1 MTAHGDDDRRP
12 QKRIKTHGKGK
23 GKRAEEKPSFT
34 VPTKPAARV
43 IEVPKEKSAILKGQQ
58 PKVATRDTRG
68 QPKPPPKPIEVTK
81 GETVLIGRKA
91 PEAHSV
97 PHSIAI
103 SSGTKIQSAV
113 RKVIN
118 GFASSGLDGRGV
130 VILQCKA
137 AHMSKMITV
146 VETAKR
152 AFESEASKE
161 VPVLWYQ
168 YTILLDAKT
177 RLAFSEDGSGNGLK
191 ILPDLDET
199 ARAFGAKIAAKRPRK
214 KNLPATAKAKY
225 GDAVVEE
232 GITEEEDAFES
243 MATVG
248 KDGIEIRGEH
258 VERDGTNL
266 AIILSPVSIPI
277 AARLFG
283 YVSSV

>member
-1 MTAHGDDDRRP
+1 M
-12 QKRIKTHGKGK
+12 
-23 GKRAEEKPSFT
+23 
-34 VPTKPAARV
+34 
-43 IEVPKEKSAILKGQQ
+43 
-58 PKVATRDTRG
+58 
-68 QPKPPPKPIEVTK
+68 
-81 GETVLIGRKA
+81 
-91 PEAHSV
+91 
-97 PHSIAI
+97 
-103 SSGTKIQSAV
+103 
-113 RKVIN
+113 
-118 GFASSGLDGRGV
+118 
-130 VILQCKA
+130 
-137 AHMSKMITV
+137 
-146 VETAKR
+146 
-152 AFESEASKE
+152 
-161 VPVLWYQ
+161 
-168 YTILLDAKT
+168 